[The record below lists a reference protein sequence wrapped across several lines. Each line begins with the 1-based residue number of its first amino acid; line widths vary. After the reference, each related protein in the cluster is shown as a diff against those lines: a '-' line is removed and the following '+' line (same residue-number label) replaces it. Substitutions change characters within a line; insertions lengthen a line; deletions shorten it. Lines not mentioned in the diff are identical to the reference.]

1 MVDPEVIESRI
12 RGAIPDV
19 SHVALED
26 LTGGKDHWQAVV
38 VSGAFADK
46 TRIEQHQMV
55 YRALGELMAG
65 PVHALALQTYTP
77 EAWSKRGK
85 PLNPR

>member
-1 MVDPEVIESRI
+1 MVEPSVLENRI
-12 RGAIPDV
+12 RD
-19 SHVALED
+19 ALAEVPHLQIED
-26 LTGGKDHWQAVV
+26 LTGTKDHYQAVV
-38 VSGAFADK
+38 VSPAFEGK

-77 EAWSKRGK
+77 DGWQKKASE
-85 PLNPR
+85 